1 MKKKK
6 QTKSNK
12 RKKNNTTVNMNGS
25 KKVNKPSAVHK
36 QNRNSKAVATAEQN
50 RNSKPAA
57 VDGQNRN
64 SKVVAAKGQK
74 RKDKPPVA
82 GQTVPPGGKK
92 KSVEPVSVNGQ
103 RKTHLSTLDNGQK
116 KADLSAVENGQ
127 KKADLSAVENG
138 QKKAD
143 LSALDNGQK
152 KIAPSVLDEGADKDD
167 WSIKSGGGRSVRDKI
182 TKKQERDR
190 RQKKETWREV
200 LYNCPYLIVVLAT
213 SFVVMICSEE
223 IGIRAIAAETKAVVQ
238 QTMGSGTFVKENST
252 DSEEG
257 KNASDPEN
265 GENSQNMESAGAD
278 DANINQNAGECKPD
292 SGEKNPDNNVL
303 SDGNDAENSEK
314 IAENEK
320 GITRFEYYDPQKIE
334 SRYYSDAGKVALTTE
349 YHYTQENISY
359 FNDAAFLG
367 DSRTLGISD
376 YAGFEEADFYCDSGM
391 TIFKLLE
398 EEVTYQKTGDKVD
411 LTQVLQAE
419 QYGKIYIMLG
429 MNELGYGNTDTY
441 LEQYR
446 KVVDQIREWQPN
458 AIIYVMA
465 NLHVSRE
472 KNNMESEFN
481 NININDKNA
490 AAALLANGTDVF
502 YLDANPLFTDGEGFL
517 NAELTFDGVHLYAQH
532 YDLWREFLLEHAV
545 EAKAGQ
551 NQASEKAQ
559 QPEEKQTQEKA
570 QQPEEKQTQEK
581 AQQPD
586 EKQTQEKAQQP
597 DEKQLL
603 EKVRQLETEHREE
616 PIYPDKCL

>member
-103 RKTHLSTLDNGQK
+103 RKTHLSALDNGQK
-116 KADLSAVENGQ
+116 KT
-127 KKADLSAVENG
+127 DLSAVENG

-152 KIAPSVLDEGADKDD
+152 KTDRPVLDNGQKKADLSALDNEQKKITPSVLDEGADKDD
-167 WSIKSGGGRSVRDKI
+167 GGMKSGGGRSVRDKI

-190 RQKKETWREV
+190 RQKKETCREV

-238 QTMGSGTFVKENST
+238 QTMGSGIFVKENST

-278 DANINQNAGECKPD
+278 DVNINQNAGECKPD

-314 IAENEK
+314 TAENER
-320 GITRFEYYDPQKIE
+320 GITRFEYYDPQEIE

-376 YAGFEEADFYCDSGM
+376 YAGLEEADFYCDSGM

-398 EEVTYQKTGDKVD
+398 EEGVTYQKTGDKVD

-559 QPEEKQTQEKA
+559 QPDEKQSQEKA
-570 QQPEEKQTQEK
+570 EQLDEKQSQEK

-586 EKQTQEKAQQP
+586 ENQLQGKAQ
-597 DEKQLL
+597 
-603 EKVRQLETEHREE
+603 
-616 PIYPDKCL
+616 